1 MHVSWASGGSRS
13 SGLVARASSRP
24 FPCRPMPTPP
34 STRAPSLPSSRTPH
48 SAVSMLFM
56 QRGGAQPRE
65 PGSAAG
71 SVGTPAARFSSGW
84 LASVLGAGP
93 PSPLL
98 PHHSH
103 TPGGLGSCPSF
114 PAAYPAAARAR
125 RDSSTLTTQLTRCS
139 IVRRR
144 LACGLTAVRL
154 TPLRGRGRERAPA
167 ARTGGAALRAA
178 PRRGRGRARD
188 ERRHVR
194 AARAAVREGGP
205 LWTTRPGAAYRARA
219 LGARERARPAGD
231 AAGPR
236 VGSQSTSPPPNEG
249 AMSSYRKTK
258 TPGVYVSHEQH
269 CPRAN
274 GDDRSRC
281 RCMPSF
287 RGRRRHPVT
296 KRPGWSPSMKD
307 RAAVLTWLNAAAKGG
322 EAVQEAVAAGPT
334 FRKLGRLWLEGVENG
349 SIGKRRGK
357 KGSAYSE
364 TTLAGYKRSLINQL
378 DEEFGPRPAA
388 EIVEVEWQM
397 WADRLA
403 REGISRSRIRNHL
416 AVASAIYGWAAR
428 PTRRLVDRNPTL
440 AVELPPNDEQ
450 PRMRVCTAEEAA
462 HLLAALEPDDQLP
475 YALGFYAGLRRAEI
489 SRLDWRD
496 VDLGGFRLQVRKS
509 KAEAG
514 PARRPPIAQTLRP
527 KLREAWVRQG
537 QPSNG
542 PVSAVSVMSGKLA
555 IRATKAWKD
564 RPSALERITL
574 HECRHTYASFLM
586 AANYTVKEIMDYMG
600 HSNLAMVQRYVKLL
614 PRPEETDPA
623 ERLNAY
629 LARRAA
635 S

>member
-1 MHVSWASGGSRS
+1 
-13 SGLVARASSRP
+13 
-24 FPCRPMPTPP
+24 
-34 STRAPSLPSSRTPH
+34 
-48 SAVSMLFM
+48 
-56 QRGGAQPRE
+56 
-65 PGSAAG
+65 
-71 SVGTPAARFSSGW
+71 
-84 LASVLGAGP
+84 
-93 PSPLL
+93 
-98 PHHSH
+98 
-103 TPGGLGSCPSF
+103 
-114 PAAYPAAARAR
+114 
-125 RDSSTLTTQLTRCS
+125 
-139 IVRRR
+139 
-144 LACGLTAVRL
+144 
-154 TPLRGRGRERAPA
+154 
-167 ARTGGAALRAA
+167 
-178 PRRGRGRARD
+178 
-188 ERRHVR
+188 
-194 AARAAVREGGP
+194 
-205 LWTTRPGAAYRARA
+205 
-219 LGARERARPAGD
+219 
-231 AAGPR
+231 
-236 VGSQSTSPPPNEG
+236 
-249 AMSSYRKTK
+249 MSSYRKTK

-274 GDDRSRC
+274 GDDGSRC

-307 RAAVLTWLNAAAKGG
+307 RAAVLTWLSAAAKGE
-322 EAVQEAVAAGPT
+322 EALQDAAAAGPT
-334 FRKLGRLWLEGVENG
+334 FQELGRLWLEGVENG

-364 TTLAGYKRSLINQL
+364 TTLSGYKRSLNNQL

-462 HLLAALEPDDQLP
+462 QLLAALEPDDQLP

-489 SRLDWRD
+489 SRLEWRD
-496 VDLGGFRLQVRKS
+496 VDLGGFRLHVRKS
-509 KAEAG
+509 KSEAG
-514 PARRPPIAQTLRP
+514 TDRRPPIAQTLRP

-564 RPSALERITL
+564 GPSALERITL

-614 PRPEETDPA
+614 PPPEETDPA